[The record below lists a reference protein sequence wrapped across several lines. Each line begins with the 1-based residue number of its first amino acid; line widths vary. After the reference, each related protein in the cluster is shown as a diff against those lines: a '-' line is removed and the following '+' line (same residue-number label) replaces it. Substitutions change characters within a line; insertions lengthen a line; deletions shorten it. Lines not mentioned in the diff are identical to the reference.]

1 MDRTNN
7 NGEREET
14 WCINN
19 TFYIS
24 LNFKKK
30 NQYMADMD
38 EKMIMMIPSSNSENF

>member
-14 WCINN
+14 WCISNN
-19 TFYIS
+19 FYMS
-24 LNFKKK
+24 LNLKK

-38 EKMIMMIPSSNSENF
+38 ENMIMMIPSSNSENF